1 MAAITDSVQLL
12 GKGLYQNI
20 PDILTIR
27 AMPTASE
34 LDIAGAED
42 FNEIMLNKILPA
54 SVEEKGI
61 DFRQL
66 LEPDYHWLLRA
77 LRLLNY
83 GPYYT
88 TNAIYCSKCG
98 TISRGE
104 YRVDLRTVDVK
115 PFPEGFVNSQ
125 VVKRDEFIDFNGD
138 IEFRIPTIQQ
148 AINCEKDKLFQDEKG
163 RSNAELARICYMI
176 SSFKGAK
183 NLTPVELKLKIQ
195 QEMSPADYLV
205 LRNIVRELSDFGL
218 RAGGATVCPSCK
230 SSEAT
235 FMALA
240 DDRFFRPTLGDIRA
254 WRDDRHKGRA

>member
-148 AINCEKDKLFQDEKG
+148 AI
-163 RSNAELARICYMI
+163 
-176 SSFKGAK
+176 KGAK

-218 RAGGATVCPSCK
+218 RAGGATACPSCK
-230 SSEAT
+230 SPEAT